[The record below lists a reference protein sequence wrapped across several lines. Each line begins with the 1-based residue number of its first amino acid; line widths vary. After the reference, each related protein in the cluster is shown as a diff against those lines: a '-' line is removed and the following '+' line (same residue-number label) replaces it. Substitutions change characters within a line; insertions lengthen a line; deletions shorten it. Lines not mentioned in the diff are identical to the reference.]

1 MHINAKGEFQVKG
14 WDEKPYHEEGSRKQT
29 LAIVDQA
36 FSGEITGEGAA
47 RWLMS
52 YAPDGTAHFVG
63 LQHVD
68 GAIQGRQWAAGLR
81 LPRRWSP
88 SESFSKTRP
97 SSSSATSSAS
107 RTRRRCGSLTGW
119 SQTALCCARAAVATG
134 ALSPFA

>member
-68 GAIQGRQWAAGLR
+68 GAIQGRQGTFVLETIGDFDGRMARWRAGVIAD
-81 LPRRWSP
+81 
-88 SESFSKTRP
+88 
-97 SSSSATSSAS
+97 SATGQLSGLK
-107 RTRRRCGSLTGW
+107 GSG
-119 SQTALCCARAAVATG
+119 SFGAPHGSTATYEIDFELPA
-134 ALSPFA
+134 